1 MLTGFLTNNWMV
13 LIMKQIIFFIFSCF
27 IFNSAFAEWQKFAE
41 TDTAVFYVDP
51 NKRSKP
57 ESDSVVTIVFV
68 IDYNTPQL
76 LDGKVYMSSTYGV
89 RFDCITS
96 QMLPVLEIKNSGRR
110 GSGDVISHIPLIDS
124 WKNLSSS
131 SIFHKLLN
139 FACKK

>member
-27 IFNSAFAEWQKFAE
+27 IFNSAFAAWQKFAE

-57 ESDSVVTIVFV
+57 ESDGVVTIVFV

-89 RFDCITS
+89 KFDCIAS
-96 QMLPVLEIKNSGRR
+96 QMLPLLEIKNSGRR
-110 GSGDVISHIPLIDS
+110 GSGDVISHIPIIDS
-124 WKNLSSS
+124 WKKLSSS
-131 SIFHKLLN
+131 SIFQKLLG
-139 FACKK
+139 FACQK